1 MCILSLVACLLTG
14 AQGKVRSS
22 KLESITVQDGY
33 VYYYLRGMEKTFTV
47 MFLADTHFTIEDE
60 RGREFYDNTRR
71 MGGAAVQ
78 PQNYGKS
85 NGRERALL
93 RSLDKAKKEQ
103 AALVI
108 LGGDIVNFPS
118 LASVE
123 HLKAM
128 LDASV
133 YGRQS

>member
-93 RSLDKAKKEQ
+93 RSLDKAKRNRLLWSYWE
-103 AALVI
+103 ATLSTSPRW
-108 LGGDIVNFPS
+108 L
-118 LASVE
+118 L
-123 HLKAM
+123 
-128 LDASV
+128 
-133 YGRQS
+133 

>member
-60 RGREFYDNTRR
+60 RGREFYDNTDGWVELLFNLRIMAKA
-71 MGGAAVQ
+71 MGG
-78 PQNYGKS
+78 
-85 NGRERALL
+85 NGLFCVRWIKQKRNRLRWSYWEATLSTSPRWLL
-93 RSLDKAKKEQ
+93 
-103 AALVI
+103 
-108 LGGDIVNFPS
+108 
-118 LASVE
+118 
-123 HLKAM
+123 
-128 LDASV
+128 
-133 YGRQS
+133 